1 MNGKAYHKEYEPQ
14 SGRKHLK
21 HIIEVQYINLKNPQT
36 KNDQTFDQ
44 ASHRIENQNG
54 QAI

>member
-1 MNGKAYHKEYEPQ
+1 MAKHIIKNMNHNLGENIWN
-14 SGRKHLK
+14 
-21 HIIEVQYINLKNPQT
+21 IIEVQYINLKNPQT